1 MAWPVVNDRISAL
14 GAALICP
21 RIPSRMDGP
30 RFQISDPDVLD
41 SRVDPEK
48 SISSALALIER
59 ITETDIAADWLEAVR
74 SRVGTTSIS

>member
-1 MAWPVVNDRISAL
+1 
-14 GAALICP
+14 
-21 RIPSRMDGP
+21 MDGP

-74 SRVGTTSIS
+74 SHVGTTSIS